1 MTTLNSPWEHI
12 GADDRID
19 LQFASCRMASTN
31 GLVPLRLRSILV
43 ILRLSLSLLFVRSFT
58 CSFARSYF
66 LTFFFFF
73 FFLRWFL
80 LCSVFNKRE
89 NLIFFK
95 WHDYN
100 FLFRISIFSLF
111 FHSHNF
117 HSLPFFNLL
126 FFLLTPSLLLHILLG
141 ITTSFPLQAI

>member
-1 MTTLNSPWEHI
+1 MTGLTCSSLHAAWHLPT
-12 GADDRID
+12 G
-19 LQFASCRMASTN
+19 SCHF
-31 GLVPLRLRSILV
+31 GFVPFSSFFVSLY
-43 ILRLSLSLLFVRSFT
+43 LSYFVRSFT

-117 HSLPFFNLL
+117 HFLPFFNLL

-141 ITTSFPLQAI
+141 ITISFPLQAI